1 MRRKPIDTDFA
12 VPVLPLRRHERVRA
26 AVVALFR
33 EQDTGSAEMLR
44 TLSRR
49 EWKSLLHWLDTS
61 GLALYLLDRLRE
73 LDLLN
78 ALPSAIQQRLQQNLH
93 DNTERTLAL
102 AEECCAI
109 QKDFDAAGVSCAVL
123 KGISLWPH
131 AVPRLE
137 LRSQLDLDF
146 LVAAADAST
155 AQRLLKLR
163 GYQLQAISGRSWEFK
178 TPYAGV
184 ITLAD
189 LYCPSPLRMVELH
202 LEEPGAGLLSRCE
215 HHTLREVSVPV
226 LPAAELFLG
235 QALHLYKHLSR
246 DLLRCSH
253 LVELYRHL
261 LARSDDFAFWAR
273 VETLCAAQP
282 GTAVRLGLALEFVSQ
297 LMEPSCVPI
306 AVRPWTLAQVPPA
319 ARVWVQRYGARVMT
333 AGFPGTKLHLLLQ
346 EAMAHQGAGS
356 TRSIAT
362 SLLPRRLPPPISIPA
377 ATESRQQALNRQ
389 LRQARFIL
397 FRLLFHLREGAR
409 YLLERRRWRS
419 LLAATGAAPRSSAH
433 VIPKPVAAPR

>member
-1 MRRKPIDTDFA
+1 ME
-12 VPVLPLRRHERVRA
+12 VA
-26 AVVALFR
+26 AALAR
-33 EQDTGSAEMLR
+33 YQR
-44 TLSRR
+44 
-49 EWKSLLHWLDTS
+49 
-61 GLALYLLDRLRE
+61 LALYLLDRLRE

-189 LYCPSPLRMVELH
+189 LYCPRRCAWSSCTWKNQ
-202 LEEPGAGLLSRCE
+202 EPGCS
-215 HHTLREVSVPV
+215 
-226 LPAAELFLG
+226 AAANTTHCARFLC
-235 QALHLYKHLSR
+235 QSCL
-246 DLLRCSH
+246 
-253 LVELYRHL
+253 
-261 LARSDDFAFWAR
+261 
-273 VETLCAAQP
+273 Q
-282 GTAVRLGLALEFVSQ
+282 
-297 LMEPSCVPI
+297 PSCSLG
-306 AVRPWTLAQVPPA
+306 RHST
-319 ARVWVQRYGARVMT
+319 VQ
-333 AGFPGTKLHLLLQ
+333 
-346 EAMAHQGAGS
+346 
-356 TRSIAT
+356 
-362 SLLPRRLPPPISIPA
+362 
-377 ATESRQQALNRQ
+377 
-389 LRQARFIL
+389 
-397 FRLLFHLREGAR
+397 
-409 YLLERRRWRS
+409 
-419 LLAATGAAPRSSAH
+419 AP
-433 VIPKPVAAPR
+433 